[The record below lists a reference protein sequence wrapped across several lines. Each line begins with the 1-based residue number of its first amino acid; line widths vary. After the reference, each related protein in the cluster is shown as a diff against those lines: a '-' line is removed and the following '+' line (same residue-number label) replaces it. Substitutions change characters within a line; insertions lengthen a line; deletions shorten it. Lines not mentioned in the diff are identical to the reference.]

1 MRREHIQETV
11 VRESDVELRKA
22 VATANGVTEVTLTIT
37 SSQAV
42 PVFVRLFD
50 DVPPGATVVSR
61 EAEAGDAPGECPFD
75 RLECHLV
82 LDPGERIAV
91 TYALATGGS
100 EDGEG
105 TTTEVATTD
114 PELTSVVSGSAGD
127 SGRTG
132 PAALWWDGEAV
143 HRVPTARASEDPE
156 TWLVGPDAD
165 RAAFVTDG
173 GDLEPDTSRQEV
185 REMRAVPAVGL
196 IVTPENHEGALRTV
210 TRARGR
216 GHAVYVTYV
225 DETSESTAYQCESLG
240 AVVVEPP
247 AEELGPLAL
256 RAELER
262 RAEADGLPGI
272 FVQPESAPPIDYE
285 RTADA
290 FEHAEFGVEAI
301 PETWSDP
308 SDHPH
313 VVVGIPAYNAVGT
326 VGDVVRQA
334 KRYADVVVVVDDGSA
349 DDTAKAARDAG
360 ALVVEHTRNRGY
372 GGALKT
378 VFKEADRLDAQHLV
392 VLDAD
397 GQHDTTD
404 IPRLVEKQADSG
416 ASIVVGSRYVGES
429 RTRLP
434 PVRRIGLGVINVL
447 TNFSLGRVRPRDF
460 VHDTQSGYRAY
471 DREAIE
477 SLAADPDIGDR
488 MGASTDI
495 IYHAHRRGY
504 DIAEVGTTISYE
516 VEHGSTLNPIAHG
529 YDLVRNIF
537 YTLTVVHPFKT
548 LGVVGAVLASL
559 GTGVALEGITL
570 GIETGEV
577 PFVKTYAATLVA
589 LLGFVVA
596 IVAIE
601 YHTLRS
607 HPYYRRPR
615 N

>member
-1 MRREHIQETV
+1 MRRESIQETV
-11 VRESDVELRKA
+11 VGESGVELRKT
-22 VATANGVTEVTLTIT
+22 VATADGVTEVTLTVT

-61 EAEAGDAPGECPFD
+61 QARAGDTRGECPFD
-75 RLECHLV
+75 RLECHVV
-82 LDPGERIAV
+82 LGPDERLAV
-91 TYALATGGS
+91 TYALATGED
-100 EDGEG
+100 EDGE
-105 TTTEVATTD
+105 TVANAVATGEPD
-114 PELTSVVSGSAGD
+114 LVSVVPVSVGETERSP
-127 SGRTG
+127 
-132 PAALWWDGEAV
+132 PAPLWWGGETV
-143 HRVPTARASEDPE
+143 HRVPTALIDEDPE

-165 RAAFVTDG
+165 REAFVTDG
-173 GDLEPDTSRQEV
+173 GDLEPDSTRQGV
-185 REMRAVPAVGL
+185 REMTTIPAVGL
-196 IVTPENHEGALRTV
+196 VVTPENHEEVIRTV

-225 DETSESTAYQCESLG
+225 DETSETTAYLCESLG

-272 FVQPESAPPIDYE
+272 FVQPESAPRIDYE

-290 FEHAEFGVEAI
+290 FEHAGFGVEAI
-301 PETWSDP
+301 PETWSEP
-308 SDHPH
+308 SDNPH
-313 VVVGIPAYNAVGT
+313 VVVGIPAYNAAGT
-326 VGDVVRQA
+326 VGDVVQQA
-334 KRYADVVVVVDDGSA
+334 RRYADVVVVVDDGSA
-349 DDTAKAARDAG
+349 DDTAAVAREAG

-378 VFKEADRLDAQHLV
+378 VFKEAGRLDAEHLV
-392 VLDAD
+392 VVDAD

-404 IPRLVEKQADSG
+404 IPRLVEKQADTG

-447 TNFSLGRVRPRDF
+447 TNLSLGRVRPQDF

-471 DREAIE
+471 DREAIA
-477 SLAADPDIGDR
+477 SLAVDPDIGDR

-504 DIAEVGTTISYE
+504 GIAEVGTTISYE
-516 VEHGSTLNPIAHG
+516 VEHGSTLNPFAHG

-548 LGVVGAVLASL
+548 LGVIGAVLASL
-559 GTGVALEGITL
+559 GTGVALEGIAL

-577 PFVKTYAATLVA
+577 PFVKTYAASLVA

-596 IVAIE
+596 AVAIE

-615 N
+615 D

>member
-1 MRREHIQETV
+1 MRRESLQETV
-11 VRESDVELRKA
+11 VRESDVELRKTVVPA
-22 VATANGVTEVTLTIT
+22 DGVAEVTLTVT

-50 DVPPGATVVSR
+50 DVPTGATVVSR
-61 EAEAGDAPGECPFD
+61 QARDGDAPGECPFD

-82 LDPGERIAV
+82 ADPGERLAV
-91 TYALATGGS
+91 TYALAADQGGD
-100 EDGEG
+100 E
-105 TTTEVATTD
+105 EVASAVADTEPD
-114 PELTSVVSGSAGD
+114 LVSVVPGSAG
-127 SGRTG
+127 STERTA
-132 PAALWWDGEAV
+132 PAALWWDDQAV
-143 HRVPTARASEDPE
+143 HRLPTTQIGDDPE

-165 RAAFVTDG
+165 REAFVTDG
-173 GDLEPDTSRQEV
+173 GGLEPDTSRQGV
-185 REMRAVPAVGL
+185 REMTTVPAVGL

-247 AEELGPLAL
+247 ADELGPLSL

-272 FVQPESAPPIDYE
+272 FVQPESAPRIDYD

-290 FEHAEFGVEAI
+290 FEHAGFGVEAI
-301 PETWSDP
+301 PETWSEP

-313 VVVGIPAYNAVGT
+313 VVVGIPAYNAAGT

-334 KRYADVVVVVDDGSA
+334 RRYADVVVVVDDGSA
-349 DDTAKAARDAG
+349 DDTAEVARDAG

-378 VFKEADRLDAQHLV
+378 VFKEADRLDARHLV

-429 RTRLP
+429 RTKLP
-434 PVRRIGLGVINVL
+434 PVRRIGLGVINIL
-447 TNFSLGRVRPRDF
+447 TNLSLGRVRPQEF

-471 DREAIE
+471 DREAIA
-477 SLAADPDIGDR
+477 SLATDPDIGDR

-516 VEHGSTLNPIAHG
+516 VEHGSTLNPFAHG

-548 LGVVGAVLASL
+548 LGVIGAVLASL
-559 GTGVALEGITL
+559 GTGVALEGIAL
-570 GIETGEV
+570 GIETGQV

-596 IVAIE
+596 VVAIE